1 MADGERLRVTG
12 KIPGLRVSGGD
23 RLQVASV
30 SEDAMTVVVPGR
42 AEPATLPVSDSPF
55 TALKLENGW
64 VETPGHSV
72 SDSATVFASV
82 TQMAMDNATLNG
94 LARSGR
100 DVRLYSSLDETRT
113 AEKLAR
119 HPSFTVVSEQIKAR
133 AGETLLETA
142 ISLQKAGLHTPAQQ
156 AIHLALPVLESK
168 NLAFSMVDLL
178 TEAKSFAAEGTGF
191 ADLGGEINAQIKRG
205 DLLYV
210 DVAKGYGTGL
220 LVSRASYEAEK
231 SILRHILE
239 GKEAVTPLMERVPG
253 ELMEKLTSGQR
264 AATRM
269 ILETSDRFTVVQ
281 GYAGVGKTTQFRA
294 VMSAVNMLP
303 ESERPRVVGLGPTH
317 RAVGEM
323 RSAGVDAQT
332 LASFLHDMQL
342 QQRSGETPDFSN
354 TLFLLD
360 ESSMVGNTDM
370 ARAYA
375 LIAAG
380 GGRAV
385 ASGDTDQLQA
395 IAPGQPF
402 RLQQTRSAADVVIMK
417 EIVRQTPELRE
428 AVYSLINRDVERALS
443 GLERVKPSQVPRLEG
458 AWVPEHSV
466 TEFSHSQEA
475 KLAEAQQKAMLK
487 GEAFP
492 DVPMTLYEAIVR
504 DYTGRTPEAR
514 EQTLIVTHL
523 NEDRR
528 VLNSMIHDARE
539 KAGELGQVQVMVPV
553 LNTANIRDGELRR
566 LSTWENN
573 PDALALVDNVYH
585 RIAGISKDDGLIT
598 LQDAEGNTRLISPR
612 EAVAE
617 GVTLYTPDTIRVGT
631 GDRIRFTKS
640 DRERGYV
647 ANSVWTVTAVS
658 GDSVTLSD
666 GQQTRVIRPGQER
679 AEQHIDLAY
688 AITAH
693 GAQGASETFAIA
705 LEGTEGNR
713 KLMAGFESA
722 YVALSRMKQ
731 HVQVY
736 TDNRQG
742 WTDAINNAVQKG
754 TAHDVFEPK
763 PDREVMNAERLF
775 STARELRDVAAGRAV
790 LRQAGLAGGD
800 SPARFIA
807 PGRKYPQPYVA
818 LPAFDRNG
826 KSAGIWLNPLTTD
839 DGNGLRGFSGEGR
852 VKGSGDAQFVA
863 LQGSRNGESL
873 LADNM
878 QDGVRIARDN
888 PDSGVVV
895 RIAGE
900 GRPWNPGAITG
911 GRVWGDIPDNS
922 VQPGAGNGEP
932 VTAEVLAQR
941 QAEEAIR
948 RETERR
954 ADEIVRKMAENK
966 PDLPDGK
973 TEQAVREIA
982 GQERDRAAIT
992 EREAALPESVL
1003 REPQRVREAVREV
1016 ARSICCRSV
1025 CSRWS
1030 GIWFVTCRKRK
1041 PRAETDTGR
1050 QTLMTTDNTNT
1061 TRNDSLAART
1071 DTWLQ
1076 SFLVWSP
1083 GQRDIIKT
1091 VALVLM
1097 VLDHINLIFQLK
1109 QEWMFLAGRGAF
1121 PLFALVWGL
1130 NLSRHAHIRQPA
1142 INRLWGWGIIAQ
1154 FAYYLAGFPWY
1165 EGNILFAFAVA
1176 AQVLTWCET
1185 RSGWRT
1191 AAAILLMALWGP
1203 LSGTSYGIAG
1213 LLMLAVSN
1221 RLYRAEDRAERLAL
1235 VACLLAVIPAL
1246 NLATSDAAAVAGL
1259 VMTVL
1264 TVGLVL
1270 CAGKSLPRFWPGDFF
1285 PTFYACHLAVLGVLA
1300 L

>member
-1 MADGERLRVTG
+1 MSFNAKDMTQGGQIASMRIRMFSQIANIMLYCLFIFFWILVGLVLWVKISWQTFVNGCIYWWCTTLEGMRDLIKSQPVYEIQYYGKTFRMNAAQVLHDKYMIWCGEQLWSAFVLATVVALVICLITFFVVSWILGRQGKQQSENEVTG
-12 KIPGLRVSGGD
+12 
-23 RLQVASV
+23 
-30 SEDAMTVVVPGR
+30 GR
-42 AEPATLPVSDSPF
+42 QLT
-55 TALKLENGW
+55 
-64 VETPGHSV
+64 
-72 SDSATVFASV
+72 
-82 TQMAMDNATLNG
+82 DNP
-94 LARSGR
+94 
-100 DVRLYSSLDETRT
+100 
-113 AEKLAR
+113 K
-119 HPSFTVVSEQIKAR
+119 
-133 AGETLLETA
+133 
-142 ISLQKAGLHTPAQQ
+142 
-156 AIHLALPVLESK
+156 
-168 NLAFSMVDLL
+168 
-178 TEAKSFAAEGTGF
+178 
-191 ADLGGEINAQIKRG
+191 
-205 DLLYV
+205 
-210 DVAKGYGTGL
+210 DVARMLK
-220 LVSRASYEAEK
+220 K
-231 SILRHILE
+231 D
-239 GKEAVTPLMERVPG
+239 GKD
-253 ELMEKLTSGQR
+253 
-264 AATRM
+264 
-269 ILETSDRFTVVQ
+269 SD
-281 GYAGVGKTTQFRA
+281 
-294 VMSAVNMLP
+294 
-303 ESERPRVVGLGPTH
+303 
-317 RAVGEM
+317 
-323 RSAGVDAQT
+323 
-332 LASFLHDMQL
+332 
-342 QQRSGETPDFSN
+342 
-354 TLFLLD
+354 
-360 ESSMVGNTDM
+360 
-370 ARAYA
+370 
-375 LIAAG
+375 
-380 GGRAV
+380 
-385 ASGDTDQLQA
+385 
-395 IAPGQPF
+395 
-402 RLQQTRSAADVVIMK
+402 
-417 EIVRQTPELRE
+417 
-428 AVYSLINRDVERALS
+428 NRDVERALS
-443 GLERVKPSQVPRLEG
+443 GLESVKPSQVPRLEG
-458 AWVPEHSV
+458 AWAPEHSV

-528 VLNSMIHDARE
+528 VLNGMIHDARE
-539 KAGELGQVQVMVPV
+539 KAGELGKEQVMVPV

-566 LSTWENN
+566 LSTWETHR
-573 PDALALVDNVYH
+573 DALALVDNVYH

-598 LQDAEGNTRLISPR
+598 LEDAEGNTRLISPR

-631 GDRIRFTKS
+631 GDRMRFTKS

-658 GDSVTLSD
+658 GDGVTLSD

-754 TAHDVFEPK
+754 TAHDVFEPRA
-763 PDREVMNAERLF
+763 DREVMNAERLF

-790 LRQAGLAGGD
+790 LCQAGLAGGD

-982 GQERDRAAIT
+982 GQERDRTAT
-992 EREAALPESVL
+992 SERETALPESVL
-1003 REPQRVREAVREV
+1003 RESQREREAVREV
-1016 ARSICCRSV
+1016 AR
-1025 CSRWS
+1025 
-1030 GIWFVTCRKRK
+1030 
-1041 PRAETDTGR
+1041 EN
-1050 QTLMTTDNTNT
+1050 L
-1061 TRNDSLAART
+1061 
-1071 DTWLQ
+1071 LQ
-1076 SFLVWSP
+1076 
-1083 GQRDIIKT
+1083 
-1091 VALVLM
+1091 
-1097 VLDHINLIFQLK
+1097 
-1109 QEWMFLAGRGAF
+1109 
-1121 PLFALVWGL
+1121 
-1130 NLSRHAHIRQPA
+1130 
-1142 INRLWGWGIIAQ
+1142 
-1154 FAYYLAGFPWY
+1154 
-1165 EGNILFAFAVA
+1165 
-1176 AQVLTWCET
+1176 
-1185 RSGWRT
+1185 
-1191 AAAILLMALWGP
+1191 
-1203 LSGTSYGIAG
+1203 
-1213 LLMLAVSN
+1213 
-1221 RLYRAEDRAERLAL
+1221 ERLQQMERDMVRDL
-1235 VACLLAVIPAL
+1235 QKEKTL
-1246 NLATSDAAAVAGL
+1246 G
-1259 VMTVL
+1259 
-1264 TVGLVL
+1264 
-1270 CAGKSLPRFWPGDFF
+1270 GD
-1285 PTFYACHLAVLGVLA
+1285 
-1300 L
+1300 